1 MPETRGTPTLPEKS
15 EEDAAEAE
23 AGTVTMA
30 ESKEGEPIKCIG
42 GNILSMMLILIF
54 YR

>member
-1 MPETRGTPTLPEKS
+1 MPDTRGIPTLPEKS

-30 ESKEGEPIKCIG
+30 ESKEGDALVVIYY
-42 GNILSMMLILIF
+42 L
-54 YR
+54 